1 MRDPYSVLGV
11 RRDADDR
18 EIKAAWRNIAK
29 AVHPDHNRDDP
40 RAGERFA
47 EVGRAYEMLKDPV
60 KRSLVDR
67 ERSMSS
73 GRNREQTIM
82 QQREAAREAAAREKA
97 AREKAEKLMEEL
109 ARANAEKAKAAA
121 RAEAEAAAKAR
132 QTQASKPEAAKP
144 AEDAEDMVNRIFGS
158 GDPVKDAA
166 DDAARAQAQQQQAQQ
181 QSQQQAHQQSQQQQ
195 QSSAAEKPQAT
206 APQDKYVESDRPPD
220 EDGAKSGP
228 PATGLGAVELIAALV
243 RRFTGER
250 KEEKAPDISVV
261 STVPL
266 DDLLQ
271 ERWATVTLSD
281 GRDLRYKLEAGLR
294 DGDVVRLKGLG
305 LKPPGMLRGDVVV
318 TVRVDGGPLFRVD
331 GNDLRTPLPVTIE
344 NAVLGTRATVE
355 TPDGAVEVSVPA
367 WSGSDQTIRI
377 PGKGLPLPG
386 GGRGDLIAEIRLLLW
401 EKPDDK
407 VTDLMRAMREGLY
420 L

>member
-1 MRDPYSVLGV
+1 MRDPYKVLGV

-18 EIKAAWRNIAK
+18 EIKAAWRNVAK

-47 EVGRAYEMLKDPV
+47 EVGRAYELLKDPV
-60 KRSLVDR
+60 KRSLIDR
-67 ERSMSS
+67 ERKMADGKS
-73 GRNREQTIM
+73 REQTIM

-121 RAEAEAAAKAR
+121 REQAKAEARAKQTAEAAR
-132 QTQASKPEAAKP
+132 PT
-144 AEDAEDMVNRIFGS
+144 EDAEDMVNRIFGS
-158 GDPVKDAA
+158 GDPAKDAA
-166 DDAARAQAQQQQAQQ
+166 DEAARAEAQARQQQQQAQAQ
-181 QSQQQAHQQSQQQQ
+181 PQAQAQSQSQTQA
-195 QSSAAEKPQAT
+195 KPQPAAGDAAT
-206 APQDKYVESDRPPD
+206 EKRVESDRPPE
-220 EDGAKSGP
+220 EDGAKSGAP
-228 PATGLGAVELIAALV
+228 VTGLNAVDLIAALV

-266 DDLLQ
+266 DDILQ
-271 ERWATVTLSD
+271 ERWALVTLSD
-281 GRDLRYKLEAGLR
+281 GRDLRYRLEAGLR
-294 DGDVVRLKGLG
+294 DGDIVRLKGLG
-305 LKPPGMLRGDVVV
+305 LKPPGMLRGDVLV
-318 TVRVDGGPLFRVD
+318 TVRIDGGPLYRVD
-331 GNDLRTPLPVTIE
+331 GDDIRTPLPVTIE
-344 NAVLGTRATVE
+344 NAVLGTRATVD
-355 TPDGAVEVSVPA
+355 TPDGAVEVAVPA

-377 PGKGLPLPG
+377 AGKGLPKAG
-386 GGRGDLIAEIRLLLW
+386 GGRGDLVCEVRLLLW